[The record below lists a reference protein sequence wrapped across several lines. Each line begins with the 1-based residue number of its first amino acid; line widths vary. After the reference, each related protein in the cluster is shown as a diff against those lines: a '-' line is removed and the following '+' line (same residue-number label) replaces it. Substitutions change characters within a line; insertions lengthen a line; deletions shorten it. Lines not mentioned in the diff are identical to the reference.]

1 MAVTAVAVQI
11 SPVGLCGLLKLLLLR
26 YIATMVSTSTFLQ
39 GVAAKSM
46 VGRGSFG
53 TCVLLFFVWCFFSGV
68 FLFSVAFSAGVLTVI
83 FLPGV
88 FCVVIAVGCFCVVL
102 LPTANWCT
110 SVATLMCGVV

>member
-1 MAVTAVAVQI
+1 M
-11 SPVGLCGLLKLLLLR
+11 L
-26 YIATMVSTSTFLQ
+26 
-39 GVAAKSM
+39 
-46 VGRGSFG
+46 
-53 TCVLLFFVWCFFSGV
+53 FSGV